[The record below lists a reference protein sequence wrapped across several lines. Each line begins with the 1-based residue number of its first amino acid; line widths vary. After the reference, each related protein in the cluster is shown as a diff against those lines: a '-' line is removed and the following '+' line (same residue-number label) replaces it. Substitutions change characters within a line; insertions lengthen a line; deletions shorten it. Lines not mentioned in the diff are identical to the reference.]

1 MPEQLQLDLAK
12 PERRGVV
19 ADPADIELLCDWLR
33 GRGWVRAVTIE
44 TYFPTWKS
52 PDHRYVRA
60 VASQSGGRILSFPGS
75 PGYRLSMEASI
86 DELWHGWRVFDRAG
100 TEADSRKK
108 EIDAVIHRRKS

>member
-33 GRGWVRAVTIE
+33 GRGWVRAVAIE
-44 TYFPTWKS
+44 FFFLEWKS

-60 VASQSGGRILSFPGS
+60 IASQSGGRILSFPGS
-75 PGYRLSMEASI
+75 PGYRLAVEATI
-86 DELWHGWRVFDRAG
+86 EELWRGRNVIDRG
-100 TEADSRKK
+100 ESEAASRKK